1 MPASADDAAL
11 LKRFIPIL
19 RYDSQGSFQADSPA
33 ILTNRV
39 SGDEANA
46 LKRADATVLA
56 TSLGGRKRA
65 RLDLDFLGWPEY
77 GDGTKAAASDFLDA
91 VGHDY
96 VLQARDMHHPP
107 LADQIH
113 GHVARDGDGLRYL
126 QYWFFYLF
134 NNKAFLGFGLHEGD
148 WEMVQVRLDESGEPS
163 AMAFAQ
169 HDHGQ
174 RCAWGVV
181 ETKGERP
188 VVYVARGSQAS
199 YPTPGRHKA
208 PIVTDVADGKGREVS
223 AELNVLDD
231 KTPAWVAWRGRWGS
245 TKARNIA
252 ESNSPRGPAQHGQW
266 KDPAT
271 FHEEADEFDPRRMAP
286 EPPPPAPAPPE
297 IEARREGDRAVIA
310 YRFPTPTADH
320 PAPARLVISIDSEG
334 DDLPPATQAFVLEG
348 QAGEVEHPLPLEEG
362 SYRVL
367 ASAADAAGNSSDTT
381 SARLR

>member
-1 MPASADDAAL
+1 MPASADEVAL

-39 SGDEANA
+39 TGDAANA
-46 LKRADATVLA
+46 LKRADGTVLA
-56 TSLGGRKRA
+56 TSLGGRRRA

-77 GDGTKAAASDFLDA
+77 GDGAKAAASDFLDA
-91 VGHDY
+91 VGRDY

-107 LADQIH
+107 FADQIH
-113 GHVARDGDGLRYL
+113 GHVARDDDGLRYL

-134 NNKAFLGFGLHEGD
+134 NDKAFLGFGLHEGD
-148 WEMVQVRLDESGEPS
+148 WEMVQLRLDESGEPS

-174 RCAWGVV
+174 RCAWGAV
-181 ETKGERP
+181 EKKGERP

-199 YPTPGRHKA
+199 YASAGRHKA
-208 PIVTDVADGKGREVS
+208 PIVPDMADGKGREAS
-223 AELNVLDD
+223 PELHVIDGGA
-231 KTPAWVAWRGRWGS
+231 PAWVAWRGSWGS
-245 TKARNIA
+245 TKARNVA

-286 EPPPPAPAPPE
+286 EPPPPAPAAPK
-297 IEARREGDRAVIA
+297 IEPRREGDRAAIA
-310 YRFPTPTADH
+310 YRFPKPSAAH
-320 PAPARLVISIDSEG
+320 PAAIRLVISLDSEG
-334 DDLPPATQAFVLEG
+334 DELPPATQAFVLDG
-348 QAGEVEHPLPLEEG
+348 LAGEVEHPLPLEDG
-362 SYRVL
+362 PYRVV
-367 ASAADAAGNSSDTT
+367 ASAADAAGNSSETT